1 MSLTLGRAY
10 NRRKPKRSG
19 VRAVKVEV
27 LQENL
32 QRGLSLVGR
41 AVATRST
48 LPITGNVLL
57 ATDRGRLKLAATDL
71 ELSIRAWVGA
81 KVDEEGATT
90 VPARLLAD
98 FVATLPPAPV
108 TLEIPERGR
117 QLRLT
122 CARNESS
129 MNTMD
134 ADDFPR
140 IASISDGTALSV
152 ESAALRK
159 AIERVEFAA
168 ASDESRP
175 VLTGVHM
182 KASGD
187 RLTLAAADGFRL
199 AVADIPLASPPEPFE
214 IIVPA
219 RALRELSRLLGDAK
233 EPVEIRVN
241 AQRNQV
247 QFTLTDVEMVAQ
259 LVQGT
264 FPHYAQLIPS
274 EWNTRVTVP
283 VDDFR
288 REVRG
293 AAIFARD
300 GSGIVRLYIHAAGE
314 GPARLVVSARAEEVG
329 TYEGEIDAEVEGESS
344 RIAFNARYLQDVLA
358 VLQDRV
364 SLEMTSPSAQG
375 VFRNPS
381 DPTYVHVV
389 MPMFVQW

>member
-1 MSLTLGRAY
+1 M
-10 NRRKPKRSG
+10 
-19 VRAVKVEV
+19 KVEV

-41 AVATRST
+41 AVAARST
-48 LPITGNVLL
+48 HPIMGHVLL
-57 ATDRGRLKLAATDL
+57 ETDRGRLQLAATDL
-71 ELSIRAWVGA
+71 EISIRAWVGA

-90 VPARLLAD
+90 VPARLLSD

-108 TLEIPERGR
+108 VLEIPERGR
-117 QLRLT
+117 QLRIS

-129 MNTMD
+129 IHTME
-134 ADDFPR
+134 AADFPR
-140 IASISDGTALSV
+140 FGGVTDGTAVTV
-152 ESAALRK
+152 EAPMLRK

-182 KASGD
+182 KASSD

-199 AVADIPLASPPEPFE
+199 AVADIPLPSPPEPFE

-219 RALRELSRLLGDAK
+219 RALRELARLLGDTK
-233 EPVEIRVN
+233 EAVEIRVN
-241 AQRNQV
+241 GQRNQV
-247 QFTLTDVEMVAQ
+247 QFTLTDIEMVAQ

-283 VDDFR
+283 VEDFR

-293 AAIFARD
+293 ASIFARD

-314 GPARLVVSARAEEVG
+314 GPAKLVVSARAEEIG

-358 VLQDRV
+358 VLEGRV
-364 SLEMTSPSAQG
+364 ALEMTSPSAQG
-375 VFRNPS
+375 VFRSPG